1 MVHLHFTTTAGARV
15 LNSALFTVVF
25 FWRLIRALK
34 PGPRGSLFL
43 TSSVSFFGPRRFRV
57 QARWQFFNSVSI
69 RTVALQARARSGVGA
84 AFGVGG
90 TGQVAD
96 APCCPP
102 SPQFGAVAARPSPR
116 ARKE

>member
-25 FWRLIRALK
+25 FLASHPCFKTR
-34 PGPRGSLFL
+34 PPRGSLFL

-69 RTVALQARARSGVGA
+69 RTAALQARARSGVGA
-84 AFGVGG
+84 AFGVGWDRSG
-90 TGQVAD
+90 
-96 APCCPP
+96 
-102 SPQFGAVAARPSPR
+102 R
-116 ARKE
+116 